1 MRQLTWL
8 LHPALLALVAS
19 ALLLGLSPRL
29 SPWLRSGYL
38 WTMASATSLV
48 PTPNKAQRPANPEL
62 VAARA
67 RIAALENE
75 LTGLRSD
82 HRAVTATRD
91 ALSNA
96 NLPPLVTA
104 RIIGSP
110 RPSSLVHQLVIDR
123 GTRHGLA
130 TGTPALVSGTLVG
143 YLTETAEASAE
154 LRLVSDPRSRL
165 RVYVVRTGEAAML
178 LGAGAAQPLQLRPA
192 ARDADVQVGD
202 TVAVDRKSSVGPHGV
217 VVGRVT
223 AVQRRAGELLPYVE
237 VEPLVTLEDL
247 ATVTLV
253 VKR

>member
-1 MRQLTWL
+1 M
-8 LHPALLALVAS
+8 HPALLAILAS
-19 ALLLGLSPRL
+19 ALLFGLSPRL

-38 WTMASATSLV
+38 WSVATATSLA
-48 PTPNKAQRPANPEL
+48 PSPNTARRPINPEL
-62 VAARA
+62 MAARA

-75 LTGLRSD
+75 LAGLRSD

-91 ALSNA
+91 VLSDT

-104 RIIGSP
+104 RVIGNP
-110 RPSSLVHQLVIDR
+110 RPSSLVHQAVIDR
-123 GTRHGLA
+123 GARHGLA

-143 YLTETAEASAE
+143 YVTETASASAE

-165 RVYVVRTGEAAML
+165 RVHVVRTGGAGML
-178 LGAGAAQPLQLRPA
+178 LGAGAGQPLQLRPA

-217 VVGRVT
+217 AVGRVT
-223 AVQRRAGELLPYVE
+223 AVQRRAGELLPHVE
-237 VEPLVTLEDL
+237 VEPLVSLDGL

-253 VKR
+253 VAR